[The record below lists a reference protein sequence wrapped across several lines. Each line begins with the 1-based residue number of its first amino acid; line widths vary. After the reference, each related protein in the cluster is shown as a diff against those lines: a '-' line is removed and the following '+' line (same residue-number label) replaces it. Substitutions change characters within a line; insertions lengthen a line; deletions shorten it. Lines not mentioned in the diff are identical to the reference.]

1 MLSHFPAMLIP
12 TLRIFAL
19 GAGLLSIPL
28 VTSCSAQAPVPSP
41 RKILLDQSHLHTF
54 DGEKLSYTRWM
65 PKDPPHTIVIG
76 VHGISGAASDYQP
89 LANHLLANNP
99 GTAVYAAET
108 RGQGNDPV
116 KERRGHIRKQSDWF
130 RDLTTFTELIRKRH
144 PETRIIWCGESMGSL
159 IVLHTYANA
168 RDRSALC
175 DAMILSSPITAIRD
189 DFPRWKITLA
199 NLAGFFFPKARLSL
213 ETLSGKSEVRVTRDT
228 IHQDQAQTNSYHV
241 ERHTLRLL
249 TTLGRMMQTAPEA
262 GQKLEVPLLVLHG
275 GKDVFSKSAD
285 VQAFVDGLPEE
296 INVTRKFYPESFHL
310 LFYDHQSDKVI
321 AEIAKWIKSVEIA
334 EK

>member
-1 MLSHFPAMLIP
+1 MVIP
-12 TLRIFAL
+12 TLRMFAL

-28 VTSCSAQAPVPSP
+28 VTSCSAQAPVPP
-41 RKILLDQSHLHTF
+41 ARKIQLDQTHLHTF
-54 DGEKLSYTRWM
+54 DGEKFAYTRWM
-65 PKDPPHTIVIG
+65 PKGQPRTIVIG

-89 LANHLLANNP
+89 LADHLLAHHP

-116 KERRGHIRKQSDWF
+116 KERRGHIRKRSDWF
-130 RDLTTFTELIRKRH
+130 RDLTTFTELIRRKH
-144 PETRIIWCGESMGSL
+144 PEARIIWCGESMGSL

-168 RDRSALC
+168 SDRSKRC

-199 NLAGFFFPKARLSL
+199 NLAGALFPKARLSL

-228 IHQDQAQTNSYHV
+228 IHQDQAQTNPYHI

-262 GQKLEVPLLVLHG
+262 GQKLDLPLLVLHG
-275 GKDVFSKSAD
+275 GKDVFSKPKD
-285 VQAFVDGLPEE
+285 VQAFVAGLPEE

-310 LFYDHQSDKVI
+310 LFYDHQSDQVI
-321 AEIAKWIKSVEIA
+321 ADIAKWIESLDMA